1 MPRKQ
6 NGFGSASSF
15 AFNKVNNKVDRGK
28 GVGAAGSYPSN
39 RSFGSTVARTVI
51 EQYDL
56 DSTWVRWRK
65 GLEFYYQAAW
75 NRIRRLN
82 PAYNPYDET
91 SEEYVDFEINSIL
104 YQGTEGEI
112 PVKFDGYRFATRDSD
127 TNNHYVVKRTPV
139 NPQSLGNITAV
150 FNDKLQYPEYFEN
163 NEIWVEGSP
172 TSQSFMLRNM
182 IGERITDGETE
193 ASLSYILTEKKHPAL
208 FIGKSGP
215 SNLTT
220 ITVTVPLAE
229 LMGSK
234 FIQDNGN
241 DLNALIGELGYIKE
255 IYTQQ
260 QIPNSFRFL
269 DGTNFQDVAN
279 TLVDGD
285 YFSVDAE
292 FQTNGVSFEILNQ
305 NTELPPTLL
314 DISALDTLF
323 ESTSANYTITGT
335 YFYDKSLYQRF
346 YGKQYLTADVV
357 ASEVDTA
364 SFIIFPFT
372 ILSTKVVGAN
382 VEITS
387 IPFFAEC
394 KLYAPIGTKATL
406 VFTDNSFTKTTLDTD
421 IEGNYYHA
429 DERDKSGNPLPLWQ
443 RINTDINPWEE
454 PVFTSGGDL
463 VPAVIYTCSCPSYS
477 HAQLRMPQATDSDS
491 ARKTNRQKRYPLPT
505 AMGVDR
511 FTEGA
516 LAQVGGLAQSWAT
529 RDYRMSYKQCK
540 HSIAA
545 RFIERIKT
553 QEPNTYPSFSS
564 RTRFEEKL
572 QKEINDIPDEF
583 RLSYERSGITTL
595 EIIFAMAEALNMDDT
610 ELAYVMLNSSY

>member
-6 NGFGSASSF
+6 NGFGNASSF

-28 GVGAAGSYPSN
+28 GVGAAGSYPRN
-39 RSFGSTVARTVI
+39 RAFGSTVTRTVV
-51 EQYDL
+51 EKYDL

-75 NRIRRLN
+75 NRIKRLN

-91 SEEYVDFEINSIL
+91 SEEYVDFEVNSIL

-112 PVKFDGYRFATRDSD
+112 PVTFDGYRFATKDSD
-127 TNNHYVVKRTPV
+127 TNNHYVIKRTPV
-139 NPQSLGNITAV
+139 DPKSLGNITDV
-150 FNDKLQYPEYFEN
+150 FNDKLRYPEYFEN
-163 NEIWVEGSP
+163 NEIWVEGLP
-172 TSQSFMLRNM
+172 TAQSFMLRNM

-193 ASLSYILTEKKHPAL
+193 ASLSYILTDKKHPAL

-215 SNLTT
+215 NDLTK
-220 ITVTVPLAE
+220 IVVSVPKDE
-229 LMGSK
+229 LMNSK
-234 FIQDNGN
+234 FIKDNGN
-241 DLNALIGELGYIKE
+241 DLNSLVGELGYIKE

-260 QIPNSFRFL
+260 EIQKGTRFL
-269 DGTNFQDVAN
+269 DETDFQDFQSPVIE
-279 TLVDGD
+279 GD
-285 YFSVDAE
+285 FFTVDALFKTE
-292 FQTNGVSFEILNQ
+292 NVSFEILDQ
-305 NTELPPTLL
+305 NTLLPPTLL
-314 DISALDTLF
+314 DISTLDTLF
-323 ESTSANYTITGT
+323 ETTSADYAIKGR
-335 YFYDKSLYQRF
+335 YYYDKSRYQRF
-346 YGKQYLTADVV
+346 YGRQYLTASLV
-357 ASEVDTA
+357 AEEVDTA
-364 SFIIFPFT
+364 SFVIFPFT
-372 ILSTKVVGAN
+372 ILSTKVVGDR

-387 IPFFAEC
+387 EPFFAEC

-406 VFTDNSFTKTTLDTD
+406 VFTDNSFTKTSIDTD
-421 IEGNYYHA
+421 ADGNYYHA
-429 DERDKSGNPLPLWQ
+429 DERDENGEPLPLWQ
-443 RINTDINPWEE
+443 RINTDVNPWEQ
-454 PVFTSGGDL
+454 PVFATGGDL
-463 VPAVIYTCSCPSYS
+463 VPAVMYTCSCPDHS
-477 HAQLRMPQATDSDS
+477 HAQLRMPQSTDSDNT
-491 ARKTNRQKRYPLPT
+491 RKTNRQKRYPLPT

-516 LAQVGGLAQSWAT
+516 LSQVGGLAQSWVT

-572 QKEINDIPDEF
+572 QKEISDIPDEF